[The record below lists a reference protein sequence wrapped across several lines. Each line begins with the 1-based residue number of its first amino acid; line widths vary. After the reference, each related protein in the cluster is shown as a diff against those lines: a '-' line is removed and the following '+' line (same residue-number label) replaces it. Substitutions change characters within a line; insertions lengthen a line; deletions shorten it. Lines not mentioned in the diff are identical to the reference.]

1 MALRSATFYTAPT
14 CIGIWRLDMTAHA
27 QALLQWQA
35 LQDAVLRLED
45 GTLSA
50 SALNEQA
57 RASQALL
64 TALPERYGP
73 ALLQLLDRLESSA
86 LFTEESCSF
95 SQTDLKQHLQTWLDK
110 AREVTKQKQ

>member
-14 CIGIWRLDMTAHA
+14 GHLNWRLDMTAHA

-35 LQDAVLRLED
+35 LQDAVVRFED

-57 RASQALL
+57 HASQALL

-73 ALLQLLDRLESSA
+73 VLLQLLDRIESSA

-95 SQTDLKQHLQTWLDK
+95 SQTDIRQHLQTWLNK
-110 AREVTKQKQ
+110 AGEVLEQKQ

>member
-1 MALRSATFYTAPT
+1 
-14 CIGIWRLDMTAHA
+14 MTAHA

-57 RASQALL
+57 RASQAQ
-64 TALPERYGP
+64 PGP
-73 ALLQLLDRLESSA
+73 
-86 LFTEESCSF
+86 
-95 SQTDLKQHLQTWLDK
+95 W
-110 AREVTKQKQ
+110 

>member
-1 MALRSATFYTAPT
+1 
-14 CIGIWRLDMTAHA
+14 MTAHA

-57 RASQALL
+57 RASQAL
-64 TALPERYGP
+64 
-73 ALLQLLDRLESSA
+73 QLLDRLESSA

-110 AREVTKQKQ
+110 AREVQEQKQ